1 MKPWAINMKKIL
13 TLFWHLL
20 RVNVKYFLE
29 YRISLLISL
38 FLTFF
43 WVLSYIVFVEVIF
56 HNIDSLAGLNKGQVL
71 LILSFYY
78 LFTTIANIPYRDNF
92 ENFAETMRRGELD
105 FILVKPVPH
114 RMMCFLHK
122 MRLDFLS
129 SFAIVAMTMIYAYQ
143 FLEESVSLIPLL
155 IGILYSIIGSVI
167 FYSLLSIIASLAFWV
182 SKNDTLGVLIW
193 NFSQIARYPRGI
205 FSESI
210 QKIFTF
216 ILPFALLANIPA
228 EITAQIIEPKM
239 MLYTILTTVLIYIF
253 SLLLWNTGIKRYSS
267 AN

>member
-1 MKPWAINMKKIL
+1 MKRTLK
-13 TLFWHLL
+13 LFWELIK
-20 RVNVKYFLE
+20 VNTKYFME

-43 WVLSYIVFVEVIF
+43 WVLSYIVFIEVIF
-56 HNIDSLAGLNKGQVL
+56 HNIDSLAGLSKGEVL

-78 LFTTIANIPYRDNF
+78 LFTSIANVLYRDNF
-92 ENFAETMRRGELD
+92 ERFSETMRRGELD

-114 RMMCFLHK
+114 RMMTFLHK
-122 MRLDFLS
+122 MRLDFS
-129 SFAIVAMTMIYAYQ
+129 ASFIIVILTMIYAFQ
-143 FLEESVSLIPLL
+143 FLEQSIATSALL
-155 IGILYSIIGSVI
+155 LGITYSIIASII
-167 FYSLLSIIASLAFWV
+167 FYSLLSIIASLAFWI

-193 NFSQIARYPRGI
+193 NFSQISRYPRGI
-205 FSESI
+205 FSQAI

-228 EITAQIIEPKM
+228 EITAGIIEPIM
-239 MLYTILTTVLIYIF
+239 LLYTIITTVVIYII
-253 SLLLWNTGIKRYSS
+253 SLALWNTGIKRYSS